1 MGVTRIL
8 KFLGRVDMSK
18 DSILLG
24 VLFIFVMMALP
35 ACAEEVVEEPSVQLP
50 PREHTWVRK
59 ETVKKTTSGFSS
71 DQEESLPKISL
82 NEALAKKLTAG
93 NSADSK
99 GSIKDRAT
107 CLATLKPLDVK
118 RTVVQ
123 EAGGMWSAFERSSD
137 VRAYSENGMQID
149 SRINKVIF
157 ALRHLCNTAKGLP
170 QNNIARVI
178 SGKVSEKG
186 KEAVVEEFLDLGK
199 APKDID
205 IWLEY
210 AEYWQKNQKRDLDYN
225 SIAGLMAQATPLINF
240 YEELAKRSV
249 DASSKQGFLSDAV
262 TLLETIKKLSS
273 TDEYITLAL
282 KEEKEAPYENLD
294 PDM

>member
-1 MGVTRIL
+1 
-8 KFLGRVDMSK
+8 MSK

-24 VLFIFVMMALP
+24 VLFVIVLAALP
-35 ACAEEVVEEPSVQLP
+35 ACAEEVVEEPAVQLP

-59 ETVKKTTSGFSS
+59 ETVKKTTGVFS
-71 DQEESLPKISL
+71 DQDETRPKISV

-93 NSADSK
+93 NSVGAK
-99 GSIKDRAT
+99 GSVKDSAT
-107 CLATLKPLDVK
+107 CLALLKPLDVK
-118 RTVVQ
+118 RTAVQ

-137 VRAYSENGMQID
+137 IRSYSEHGMQID
-149 SRINKVIF
+149 SRINKLIF
-157 ALRHLCNTAKGLP
+157 ALRHLCKTAKGLP

-186 KEAVVEEFLDLGK
+186 KEAVVEEFRGLGK

-225 SIAGLMAQATPLINF
+225 SIEGLMARSTPLIDF
-240 YEELAKRSV
+240 YEELTKRQV
-249 DASSKQGFLSDAV
+249 DANNKQGFLSDAV
-262 TLLETIKKLSS
+262 TLLDIIKKLSS
-273 TDEYITLAL
+273 NDEYITLAL
-282 KEEKEAPYENLD
+282 KEEKDAPYENLD